1 MRAEVKRVRVL
12 LIRKLGRQI
21 TALEKKKGNEAAV
34 EKFRRRAAKL
44 REEIRE
50 LKVVVPDS
58 VTKAALQKD
67 ISFDKVCRDKE
78 ASLSDRAIARIATH
92 PQFSK
97 RIQSIKAAIKAFK
110 EERINARKAEK
121 QAIDR
126 AENVM
131 SHGNDED
138 DVGSEK
144 SNDDD
149 EKLKEEESRKKT
161 DEQQEETDGSSQESQ
176 KTSLETLKE
185 QTDQCRKEE
194 TLTVEVSVFLSG
206 VYEIILD

>member
-185 QTDQCRKEE
+185 QTNQCRKEE
-194 TLTVEVSVFLSG
+194 TLTAEVSVFLSG

>member
-44 REEIRE
+44 CEEIRE

-185 QTDQCRKEE
+185 QTNQCRKEE

>member
-131 SHGNDED
+131 SHGNDDD

-185 QTDQCRKEE
+185 QTNQCRKEE

>member
-131 SHGNDED
+131 SHGNDDD

-161 DEQQEETDGSSQESQ
+161 DEQQEEIDGSSQESQ

-185 QTDQCRKEE
+185 QTNQCRKEE